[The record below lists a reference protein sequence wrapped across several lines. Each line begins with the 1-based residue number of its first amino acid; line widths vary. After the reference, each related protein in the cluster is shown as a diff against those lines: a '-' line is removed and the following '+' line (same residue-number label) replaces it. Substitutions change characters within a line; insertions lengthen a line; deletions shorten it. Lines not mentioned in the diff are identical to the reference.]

1 MKGADAR
8 VEKLWKRYKHES
20 DADAKKLLI
29 LEYVH
34 LVKYTVGRMAVSLSP
49 RAELNDLTNSGILG
63 LIDAIEKFD
72 IERPLKFETYAAI
85 RIQGS
90 ILDHLRSLDWVPR
103 TVRRK
108 ARNLEE
114 AYQTL
119 EHSLGRTPTEA
130 EIAAHMDISLEELHK
145 LLGDVSET
153 AIISLE
159 DFFVNKDHQEISLK
173 DTLADEGG
181 EGPEDSAI
189 AVDVKHNLALAI
201 TSLPDK
207 EKLVLSLHYFEELTL
222 KEISMIMELSE
233 ARISQLH
240 SQAVLRLRG
249 KLAHFITVS
258 K

>member
-8 VEKLWKRYKHES
+8 VLKLWESYKNDGDHE
-20 DADAKKLLI
+20 AKKALI

-49 RAELNDLTNSGILG
+49 RAEISDLTNSGILG
-63 LIDAIEKFD
+63 LIDAIEKFE
-72 IERPLKFETYAAI
+72 ISRPIKFETYAAI
-85 RIQGS
+85 RIQGA

-108 ARNLEE
+108 ARTLEE
-114 AYQTL
+114 AYQVL
-119 EHSLGRTPTEA
+119 EHQLGRTPTEA
-130 EIAAHMDISLEELHK
+130 EVAAHMGISLEELHK

-173 DTLADEGG
+173 DTLKDEGD
-181 EGPEDSAI
+181 GPEESA
-189 AVDVKHNLALAI
+189 VGGDVKRNLAQAI
-201 TSLPDK
+201 VTLPDK

-222 KEISMIMELSE
+222 KEISMIMDLSE

-240 SQAVLRLRG
+240 SQAIVRLRG
-249 KLAHFITVS
+249 KLTHFIAVKS
-258 K
+258 

>member
-8 VEKLWKRYKHES
+8 VLKLWERYKLDNDH
-20 DADAKKLLI
+20 DAKKALI
-29 LEYVH
+29 LEYAH

-49 RAELNDLTNSGILG
+49 RAEINDLTNSGILG
-63 LIDAIEKFD
+63 LIDAIEKFE
-72 IERPLKFETYAAI
+72 IERAIKFETYAAI
-85 RIQGS
+85 RIQGA

-108 ARNLEE
+108 ARTLEE
-114 AYQTL
+114 TYQAL
-119 EHSLGRTPTEA
+119 EHQFGRTPTEA
-130 EIAAHMDISLEELHK
+130 EIAVHMGISLEELHK

-173 DTLADEGG
+173 DTLKDEG
-181 EGPEDSAI
+181 EGPEDT
-189 AVDVKHNLALAI
+189 AVAGDVKHNLAHAI
-201 TSLPDK
+201 GTLPDK

-222 KEISMIMELSE
+222 KEISMIMDLSE

-240 SQAVLRLRG
+240 SQAIIRLRG
-249 KLAHFITVS
+249 KLSHYIAVS
-258 K
+258 

>member
-8 VEKLWKRYKHES
+8 ILKLWERYKHE
-20 DADAKKLLI
+20 DDHEAKKLLI

-63 LIDAIEKFD
+63 LIDAIEKFEID
-72 IERPLKFETYAAI
+72 RAIKFETYAAI
-85 RIQGS
+85 RVQGA

-114 AYQTL
+114 AYQAL
-119 EHSLGRTPTEA
+119 EHQLGRTPTEA
-130 EIAAHMDISLEELHK
+130 EVAAHMGIPLEDLHK

-153 AIISLE
+153 ALISLE

-173 DTLADEGG
+173 DTLKDEG
-181 EGPEDSAI
+181 EGPEDT
-189 AVDVKHNLALAI
+189 AVASDVKRSLAQAI
-201 TSLPDK
+201 TTLPDK
-207 EKLVLSLHYFEELTL
+207 EKLILSLHYFEELTL

-240 SQAVLRLRG
+240 SQAVIRLRG
-249 KLAHFITVS
+249 KLVHFIKVAG
-258 K
+258 

>member
-8 VEKLWKRYKHES
+8 VLKLWESYKNDGDHE
-20 DADAKKLLI
+20 AKKALI

-49 RAELNDLTNSGILG
+49 RAEVSDLTNSGILG

-72 IERPLKFETYAAI
+72 IERPIKFETYAAI
-85 RIQGS
+85 RIQGA

-108 ARNLEE
+108 ARTLEE
-114 AYQTL
+114 AYQVL
-119 EHSLGRTPTEA
+119 EHQLGRTPTEA
-130 EIAAHMDISLEELHK
+130 EVAAHMGISLEELHK

-173 DTLADEGG
+173 DTLKDEG
-181 EGPEDSAI
+181 EGPEDSA
-189 AVDVKHNLALAI
+189 VGGDVKRNLAQAI
-201 TSLPDK
+201 TTLPDK

-222 KEISMIMELSE
+222 KEISMIMDLSE

-240 SQAVLRLRG
+240 SQAVVRLRG
-249 KLAHFITVS
+249 KLTHFIAVKS
-258 K
+258 

>member
-8 VEKLWKRYKHES
+8 VLKLWEAYKHEN
-20 DADAKKLLI
+20 DHEAKKSLI

-49 RAELNDLTNSGILG
+49 RAEISDLTNSGILG
-63 LIDAIEKFD
+63 LIDAIEKFE
-72 IERPLKFETYAAI
+72 IERPIKFETYAAI
-85 RIQGS
+85 RIQGA

-108 ARNLEE
+108 ARTLEE
-114 AYQTL
+114 TYQAL
-119 EHSLGRTPTEA
+119 EHQLGRTPTEA
-130 EIAAHMDISLEELHK
+130 EIAAHMNISLEDLHK

-159 DFFVNKDHQEISLK
+159 DFFVNKDHHEISLK
-173 DTLADEGG
+173 DTIEDQGD
-181 EGPEDSAI
+181 GPEDSAV
-189 AVDVKHNLALAI
+189 AGDVKRNLAHAI
-201 TSLPDK
+201 TTLPDK

-240 SQAVLRLRG
+240 SQAILRLRG
-249 KLAHFITVS
+249 KLTHFITVS
-258 K
+258 

>member
-8 VEKLWKRYKHES
+8 VLKLWESYKNDGDHE
-20 DADAKKLLI
+20 AKKALI

-49 RAELNDLTNSGILG
+49 RAEVSDLTNSGILG
-63 LIDAIEKFD
+63 LIDAIEKFE
-72 IERPLKFETYAAI
+72 ISRPIKFETYAAI
-85 RIQGS
+85 RIQGA

-108 ARNLEE
+108 ARTLEE
-114 AYQTL
+114 AYQVL
-119 EHSLGRTPTEA
+119 EHQLGRTPTEA
-130 EIAAHMDISLEELHK
+130 EVAAHMGISLEELHK

-173 DTLADEGG
+173 DTLKDEG
-181 EGPEDSAI
+181 EGPEDSA
-189 AVDVKHNLALAI
+189 VGGDVKRNLAQAI
-201 TSLPDK
+201 TTLPDK

-222 KEISMIMELSE
+222 KEISMIMDLSE

-240 SQAVLRLRG
+240 SQAIVRLRG
-249 KLAHFITVS
+249 KLTHFIAVKS
-258 K
+258 